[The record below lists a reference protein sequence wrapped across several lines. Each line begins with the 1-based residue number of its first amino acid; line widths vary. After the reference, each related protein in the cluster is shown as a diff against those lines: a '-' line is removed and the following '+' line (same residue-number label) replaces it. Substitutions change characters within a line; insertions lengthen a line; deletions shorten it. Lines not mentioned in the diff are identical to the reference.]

1 MNEFVPDDK
10 LIGNFRIDDDAIRE
24 VVTVFDNGST
34 LSRTIIPKEIFIEAY
49 NRWIKGDN
57 DEQR

>member
-1 MNEFVPDDK
+1 MNKFVPDDK
-10 LIGNFRIDDDAIRE
+10 QIGNFRIDDDTIRE